1 MQSRPSLVLDP
12 DLLATTAASERAEHG
27 PVRRPGPASRRQR
40 HARWRSAAS
49 VLAGLSFMLLFGV
62 SAAPS
67 ALADGGIDD
76 PAAALRVTTL
86 DNGLTVLTVED
97 HTTPVASVQVWV
109 KAGSRDESFYTGI
122 AHLFEHMMF
131 KGSKHLGPEEHAQ
144 LVGARGGRINAY
156 TSRDVTVYFEDVTS
170 ESLPLV
176 LDLEGERF
184 AYLDISEKTLES
196 EREVVLE
203 ERRMR
208 IEDQPGGLAFEALAA
223 TLWRSHPYRHPV
235 IGWRADVEE
244 VTVEACRAFFDT
256 YYAANNLVLVIVGDF
271 ETEETLAQV
280 RRSFGGLSAAAS
292 IPRNPTRVVE
302 PRGERRAIVHDDVS
316 APLLYAGWHAP
327 PTGHADAEALDVA
340 SMILSAG
347 RSSRLYQKLVY
358 RDQIALQAAGGY
370 MELQAAG
377 LFYAVAVARPGAD
390 LSEVERAFFGELERV
405 KQEGVSED
413 EVAKAKRQLEVST
426 LSGLDTTNALA
437 SRVGGEWVAFGRVR
451 SIDERLAAIEAVEP
465 ADVQRVLQTYLVDE
479 HRTVVHVVPPR
490 APAAQEAH

>member
-1 MQSRPSLVLDP
+1 
-12 DLLATTAASERAEHG
+12 
-27 PVRRPGPASRRQR
+27 
-40 HARWRSAAS
+40 
-49 VLAGLSFMLLFGV
+49 MLLFGV

-131 KGSKHLGPEEHAQ
+131 KGSKNIAPEEHAQ
-144 LVGARGGRINAY
+144 LVDSRGGRINAY

-176 LDLEGERF
+176 IDLEAERF
-184 AYLDISEKTLES
+184 ANLDVSQATLDS

-208 IEDQPGGLAFEALAA
+208 VEDQPSGLAFEALAA
-223 TLWRSHPYRHPV
+223 TLWQAHPYRWPV
-235 IGWRADVEE
+235 IGWRSDVEA
-244 VTVEACRAFFDT
+244 VTIEACHSFFDT

-271 ETEETLAQV
+271 DTDETLKRVEHA
-280 RRSFGGLSAAAS
+280 FGPLHAAKT
-292 IPRNPTRVVE
+292 IPRNPTRVV
-302 PRGERRAIVHDDVS
+302 PARGERRADIHFDVR

-327 PTGHADAEALDVA
+327 KTGDPDAEALDVA

-358 RDQIALQAAGGY
+358 RDQIALEAAGGY
-370 MELQAAG
+370 MELQDAG

-390 LSEVERAFFGELERV
+390 LDVVEAAFFGELQAV
-405 KQEGVSED
+405 KRDGVSEE
-413 EVAKAKRQLEVST
+413 EVDKAKRQLEVSL
-426 LSGLDTTNALA
+426 LSGLDTAHSLA
-437 SRVGGEWVAFGRVR
+437 NRIGGEWVAFGRVR
-451 SIDERLAAIEAVEP
+451 SLEERLAAIEAVTP
-465 ADVQRVLQTYLVDE
+465 ADVQRVLQTWLVDDQ
-479 HRTVVHVVPPR
+479 RTVIHVT
-490 APAAQEAH
+490 PAAPEAHADATGTGAGEAH